1 MSKKDKV
8 SEINASYIRG
18 IVDATVSVWEEKND
32 AIPEHLE
39 LNFNVTET
47 SNGVNIQMLWRN
59 GVTDDNNNENEWSDN
74 SFIVY
79 SKDTIDSV
87 VSDISS
93 MLSDVV

>member
-1 MSKKDKV
+1 MKKDKV

-18 IVDATVSVWEEKND
+18 IVDATVSFWEEIND
-32 AIPEHLE
+32 VIPEYLD
-39 LNFNVTET
+39 LNFNVTEV
-47 SNGVNIQMLWRN
+47 SNGVKIQMLWRS
-59 GVTDDNNNENEWSDN
+59 GITDENNNENEWSDN

-93 MLSDVV
+93 MLNDL

>member
-1 MSKKDKV
+1 MKKDKV

-18 IVDATVSVWEEKND
+18 IVDATVSFWEEIND
-32 AIPEHLE
+32 VIPEYLD
-39 LNFNVTET
+39 LNFNVTEV
-47 SNGVNIQMLWRN
+47 SNCVKIQMLWRS
-59 GVTDDNNNENEWSDN
+59 GITDENNNENEWSDN

-93 MLSDVV
+93 MLNDL

>member
-8 SEINASYIRG
+8 REINASYIRG
-18 IVDATVSVWEEKND
+18 IVDATVSVWEEVND
-32 AIPEHLE
+32 TIPEHLE
-39 LNFNVTET
+39 LNFNVTEV
-47 SNGVNIQMLWRN
+47 SNGVKIQMLWRN
-59 GVTDDNNNENEWSDN
+59 GATDDANNENEWSDN